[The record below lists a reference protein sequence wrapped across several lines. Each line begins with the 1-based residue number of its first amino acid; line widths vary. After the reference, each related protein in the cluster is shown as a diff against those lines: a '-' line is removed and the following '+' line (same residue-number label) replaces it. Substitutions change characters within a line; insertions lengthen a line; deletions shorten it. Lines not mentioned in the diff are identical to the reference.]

1 MGHKLFVEICHGF
14 HPRVWNAGLLILI
27 EVAPY
32 RDQLGIMPWISQAH
46 CLEDFSVTL
55 LAVIGFNF
63 SPRRVED
70 ANTNSWNCKVWLCP
84 ECGRNFFRCIPP
96 NFKQPTSKGRRV
108 RPGPCTMNHRC
119 HACFFCSLDTACV
132 WDHGSHSRLHPV
144 YLTLHACTDTH
155 TLSEAVLWPRLAVKT
170 EKHPKMLRATR
181 AVLNLVFSLMYCAVN
196 LPVSSKCTCFQLDL
210 AYNRFGVGPP
220 YFIIHQDVMCTWA
233 IGTHVA
239 ELKIRTIVRT
249 WAPLTY
255 RASCVAYDF
264 LEPLPAKPRKEYA
277 LPWLLH
283 EKEPVNSQHA

>member
-1 MGHKLFVEICHGF
+1 MPTQTAGIARSDFVLSVEETSSGASLQISNSRRPKAGGYALGHAQWTIVVMLVFFAAWILRAFEITGPTPGSTLF
-14 HPRVWNAGLLILI
+14 
-27 EVAPY
+27 
-32 RDQLGIMPWISQAH
+32 
-46 CLEDFSVTL
+46 
-55 LAVIGFNF
+55 
-63 SPRRVED
+63 
-70 ANTNSWNCKVWLCP
+70 
-84 ECGRNFFRCIPP
+84 
-96 NFKQPTSKGRRV
+96 TSHYMHV
-108 RPGPCTMNHRC
+108 QTH
-119 HACFFCSLDTACV
+119 
-132 WDHGSHSRLHPV
+132 
-144 YLTLHACTDTH
+144 TH

-210 AYNRFGVGPP
+210 ACNRFGVGPP